1 MHSTGDGNAKIP
13 RPTQIAMLKF
23 CAQRAAQRL
32 PQDAPERRTGARKKR
47 PLERARARNQGVVV
61 VVVGLSDSEKAFIG
75 PMGNGLID
83 PRRTPS
89 RVDPK
94 SFPMQLAGFIACR
107 TRALTRAMRPRRAAG
122 LCR

>member
-75 PMGNGLID
+75 PMGNGFMCRSL
-83 PRRTPS
+83 RRKAQAPWDLVL
-89 RVDPK
+89 R
-94 SFPMQLAGFIACR
+94 G
-107 TRALTRAMRPRRAAG
+107 RPRSWVSPGRG
-122 LCR
+122 GGSRGSL